1 MKRAVVALAV
11 LLMVLQLQPVAA
23 ETSTVTVGKER
34 PALVVLPD
42 AAATAPQPLL
52 LVLHGYT
59 SSGEYMDQY
68 LQLRPEAA
76 KRGVVLAFPNGT
88 KEQGTG
94 TPFWQGT
101 SACCNFAQS
110 TVDDV
115 AYLVDLVDEIAAVTP
130 IDRRR
135 VYVFGHSNGSFMGYK
150 LACTRP
156 DVFAA
161 VAGLAGATFAKR
173 SDCRPSVPISILHMH
188 GTADETIPIDGTVL
202 AAPVPSAMQTV
213 KLWAGY
219 NTCAVTKPMKRGKN
233 IDIIA
238 TLKGAETQ
246 IYSYACPKGINVD
259 FWKAVGAVHSPK
271 PNANFPVQLFNWLLK
286 HRR

>member
-1 MKRAVVALAV
+1 MKRAAIALAAL
-11 LLMVLQLQPVAA
+11 LLMLHLQPVSAA
-23 ETSTVTVGKER
+23 TSTITVGTDR

-42 AAATAPQPLL
+42 ANATTPQPLL

-101 SACCNFAQS
+101 DACCNFAQS

-115 AYLVDLVDEIAAVTP
+115 GYLVNLVDQIAAVTP

-135 VYVFGHSNGSFMGYK
+135 VYVFGHSNGSFMGYR

-173 SDCRPSVPISILHMH
+173 ADCKPPVPISILHIH
-188 GTADETIPIDGTVL
+188 GTADETIPISGTVL
-202 AAPVPSAMQTV
+202 AAQVPSAMQTV

-219 NTCAVTKPMKRGKN
+219 DKCAVAKPMKRGKN
-233 IDIIA
+233 IDIVS

-246 IYSYACPKGINVD
+246 VYSYSCPKRINVD

-271 PNANFPVQLFNWLLK
+271 PNTNFSVQLFNWLLR
-286 HRR
+286 HSR